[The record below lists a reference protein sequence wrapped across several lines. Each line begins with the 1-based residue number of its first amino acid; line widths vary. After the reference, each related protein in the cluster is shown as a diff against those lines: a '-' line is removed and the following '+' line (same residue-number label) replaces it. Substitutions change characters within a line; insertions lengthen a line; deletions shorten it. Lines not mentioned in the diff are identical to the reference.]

1 MCNKYEFPKAFVG
14 NCMSYTIFTAEKK
27 AAPLARQTRFRD
39 SGKIFFVITHQF
51 FAALHL
57 FKRKDQDET
66 EK

>member
-1 MCNKYEFPKAFVG
+1 
-14 NCMSYTIFTAEKK
+14 MSYTIFTAEKK